1 MVARYAGAGLGL
13 LAFTITV
20 VAGLLVR
27 NPVTVTLSRSILA
40 LFTFCFIGFV
50 LGTVAQMVVAERE
63 KKRESEIRKR
73 YSEGLPVAADEAAD
87 GSTEDQGASPGA

>member
-1 MVARYAGAGLGL
+1 VVARYVGAGLGL
-13 LAFTITV
+13 LAFTVTV

-40 LFTFCFIGFV
+40 LFTFCLIGFV
-50 LGTVAQMVVAERE
+50 LGTVAQMVVAEHE

-73 YSEGLPVAADEAAD
+73 YSGGLPVAADEPAD
-87 GSTEDQGASPGA
+87 GSTEVQDASPGG